1 MNHRIMLLNR
11 WAQRAT
17 SVGIFDTLAHI
28 RIHAGGLGNCGIDAG
43 KNIIFSSDSKTVHI
57 YVYVHMFFFFAIL
70 EVVFQKIFIFPIPNK
85 KLFLTETLTRHL
97 HSQAGVL
104 AKAPDNPSACRCSPR
119 HDSSQ
124 PNCHWDLTCDMLHSH
139 PPSKTRGRSKRRAPA
154 CWLPW
159 KTTKRQNPA

>member
-11 WAQRAT
+11 WANASNVRRN
-17 SVGIFDTLAHI
+17 I
-28 RIHAGGLGNCGIDAG
+28 RYPCTYQHSCRRPGELWNRCGKIENCAYLCVYTHVFLFRDIRGGVSEDL
-43 KNIIFSSDSKTVHI
+43 
-57 YVYVHMFFFFAIL
+57 
-70 EVVFQKIFIFPIPNK
+70 KIFQYPTK

-139 PPSKTRGRSKRRAPA
+139 PLSKTRGRSKRRAPA
-154 CWLPW
+154 CWLP
-159 KTTKRQNPA
+159 